1 MANGIYSR
9 IPEEKLRDILQTFHD
24 YTLVP
29 IQLIDHDG
37 SLLLSFGKSTGY
49 CSLLKK
55 HVFSPDKCF
64 SLHVKAG
71 EYAQK
76 LGEAYIFS
84 CHANLNHIAFPL
96 VNQGELLG
104 CVIFG
109 PFLMDTPDS
118 TLVSEIAE
126 QHQLSPA
133 LSLELYDELTALKII
148 PPSHVHHLK
157 KMMDFMLSPLIQEER
172 VLLLQSQKKLY
183 QQSRINE
190 TIQTYKGREETPN
203 STYLYQKEKDLLAK
217 VRTGNIPEVKALL
230 NDLLGFVLFSQGGS
244 LESVRIHSIELT
256 TLLSRVAM
264 EGGANADSIYAL
276 NSKLLPAFYQE
287 NDLDELCLHLQEV
300 AENFMAAMFSQQD
313 KGNLYIRKALRYMAN
328 HYNEHLSLPAVAD
341 YVQLSPSYF
350 SSLFSQIVGCSF
362 SDYLCRIRIE
372 ESKQLLLS
380 TNYSLA
386 NIAVAVGFPDQSY
399 FCKAFKRMVGL
410 TPSKFRS

>member
-9 IPEEKLRDILQTFHD
+9 IPEEKLRDILHTFQD
-24 YTLVP
+24 YTQVP
-29 IQLIDHDG
+29 IQLIDQDG

-55 HVFSPDKCF
+55 HVFTPDKCF

-71 EYAQK
+71 KYAQK

-109 PFLMDTPDS
+109 PFLMDVPDS

-126 QHQLSPA
+126 QHKLSPA
-133 LSLELYDELTALKII
+133 LSLELYDELTSLKII
-148 PPSHVHHLK
+148 TPPNVQHLK
-157 KMMDFMLSPLIQEER
+157 KMMDYMLSPLIQEER
-172 VLLLQSQKKLY
+172 ALLLQSQKKLY

-190 TIQTYKGREETPN
+190 TIQTYKGREEAH
-203 STYLYQKEKDLLAK
+203 SSMYLYRKEKDLLSK
-217 VRTGNIPEVKALL
+217 VRTGNISEVKALL
-230 NDLLGFVLFSQGGS
+230 NDLLGFVLFNQGGS
-244 LESVRIHSIELT
+244 LESVRILSIELA

-264 EGGANADSIYAL
+264 DGGANTDSIYAL
-276 NSKLLPAFYQE
+276 NSKLLPALYQE
-287 NDLDELCLHLQEV
+287 SDLDELCLHLQEI
-300 AENFMAAMFSQQD
+300 AESFMAAMFSQQD
-313 KGNLYIRKALRYMAN
+313 KGNPYIRKALRYMAD
-328 HYNEHLSLPAVAD
+328 HYNEHLSLPVVAD

-350 SSLFSQIVGCSF
+350 SSLFSQVVGCSF
-362 SDYLCRIRIE
+362 SDHLCRIRIE
-372 ESKQLLLS
+372 ESKRLLLS

-399 FCKAFKRMVGL
+399 YCKAFKRIVGL
-410 TPSKFRS
+410 TPGKFRA